1 MTYRRKK
8 KKPYLYR
15 LMRKIKRTF
24 KSWARRNPAKAK
36 KFYVILSL
44 VIIIIVVCATLS
56 VMGKIHKT
64 GRKTSD
70 VNEIKVTHKPDGE
83 NKVSSGAAI
92 KPSGKPAATVKP
104 EVRKRVDTRQIYSYL
119 QGPRSWKEKRA
130 WSGYWGNTYMDGGM
144 FGAFGC
150 GLCCMANVYSSVTP
164 SYCKASPVDMYRF
177 AKKNTWYWGGSAI
190 DWPYMVKGM
199 RKAGI
204 HCGVKRKPKRYSAFK
219 RDIETSKCAIVLIS
233 SYDSAC
239 YWKHTPGHYVTIF
252 AYNKNNDRVFLA
264 DSGDPSHNRH
274 WVSLKKIYRSLKKA
288 SRFQYIRVT
297 GYNRNQDTFRNR
309 RTRGRWIRPAY
320 MKSEQN
326 TRKN

>member
-24 KSWARRNPAKAK
+24 KSWARRNPTKAK
-36 KFYVILSL
+36 KFYVISSL

-92 KPSGKPAATVKP
+92 RPSGKPAATVKP

-144 FGAFGC
+144 FGA
-150 GLCCMANVYSSVTP
+150 
-164 SYCKASPVDMYRF
+164 
-177 AKKNTWYWGGSAI
+177 
-190 DWPYMVKGM
+190 
-199 RKAGI
+199 
-204 HCGVKRKPKRYSAFK
+204 
-219 RDIETSKCAIVLIS
+219 
-233 SYDSAC
+233 DS
-239 YWKHTPGHYVTIF
+239 
-252 AYNKNNDRVFLA
+252 
-264 DSGDPSHNRH
+264 
-274 WVSLKKIYRSLKKA
+274 
-288 SRFQYIRVT
+288 Q
-297 GYNRNQDTFRNR
+297 
-309 RTRGRWIRPAY
+309 GR
-320 MKSEQN
+320 
-326 TRKN
+326 

>member
-36 KFYVILSL
+36 KFYVISSL

-92 KPSGKPAATVKP
+92 RPSGKPAATVKP

-119 QGPRSWKEKRA
+119 QGPRSWKEKELGPDIGETRIWMA
-130 WSGYWGNTYMDGGM
+130 ECLVRLAAVCAVWQM
-144 FGAFGC
+144 F
-150 GLCCMANVYSSVTP
+150 
-164 SYCKASPVDMYRF
+164 
-177 AKKNTWYWGGSAI
+177 
-190 DWPYMVKGM
+190 
-199 RKAGI
+199 I
-204 HCGVKRKPKRYSAFK
+204 H
-219 RDIETSKCAIVLIS
+219 L
-233 SYDSAC
+233 
-239 YWKHTPGHYVTIF
+239 
-252 AYNKNNDRVFLA
+252 
-264 DSGDPSHNRH
+264 
-274 WVSLKKIYRSLKKA
+274 
-288 SRFQYIRVT
+288 
-297 GYNRNQDTFRNR
+297 
-309 RTRGRWIRPAY
+309 
-320 MKSEQN
+320 
-326 TRKN
+326 